1 MFFGLSGS
9 KSGPKWS
16 PGRAVPNPGLLF
28 VSGIGLIV
36 APGWAKGRP
45 KVPKVAKRCQKG
57 SQMVPK
63 GSQIEMFNS
72 HLRSKSAVT
81 YNKLKAIRIV
91 SYHLKGGAIQRS
103 HPLTSPWAGSDL
115 LPARGSTPVVA
126 CFRMFLHCFFFIV
139 FGIFIFSTF
148 GILTVFWSPF
158 LVQFCSILHRFSHLW
173 VFIDFLHIL
182 RCFWCRFS

>member
-9 KSGPKWS
+9 KSGPES
-16 PGRAVPNPGLLF
+16 APGRAVPNPGLLF

-45 KVPKVAKRCQKG
+45 KVPKVAKGCQKG

-63 GSQIEMFNS
+63 GSQIEMFTS

-81 YNKLKAIRIV
+81 YNKLKAFRIV

-115 LPARGSTPVVA
+115 LVVRGSTPVVA
-126 CFRMFLHCFFFIV
+126 CFRMFLHCFFSSFLAYL
-139 FGIFIFSTF
+139 FSALL
-148 GILTVFWSPF
+148 GF
-158 LVQFCSILHRFSHLW
+158 LM
-173 VFIDFLHIL
+173 FLGL
-182 RCFWCRFS
+182 PFWCNFAAFCIGFPIHGFS